1 MNQLPLVSVIMP
13 VYNGAQY
20 LRTTIESVFAQTYP
34 HIEFIAVDDGSTDDS
49 LDILNRYAPRVK
61 VIRQPNSGPGAAR
74 NKGVQ
79 DCAGELL
86 AFIDSDDLWD
96 PTKIERQVATLTH
109 YPEAVAV
116 YCETRR
122 IDASGKVFQDTDA
135 YRVAWPSGWVF
146 ESLVRGRGSICFSP
160 TQVMITRQPFIHTG
174 GFPVDIHQAE
184 DYELWLRLSLEGPML
199 YLVETLTSYRRH
211 PASLS
216 VSEDHEFERQAAHYK
231 ILYRLARD
239 AASDPR
245 IKPLSL
251 FHAELAERATA
262 LAYFA
267 RKKGDYSRAVE
278 AYQTALRLKPRAV
291 GLWMRLLITLFSRL
305 GATRNR
311 E

>member
-1 MNQLPLVSVIMP
+1 MNELPLVSVIMP

-20 LRTTIESVFAQTYP
+20 VRAAIESVFAQTYP

-49 LDILNRYAPRVK
+49 LDILNCYGPRMK
-61 VIRQPNSGPGAAR
+61 VIQQANSGPGAAR
-74 NKGVQ
+74 NNGVQ
-79 DCAGELL
+79 ASTGELL

-96 PTKIERQVATLTH
+96 PTKIEQQVAILTH
-109 YPEAVAV
+109 YPAAVSV

-122 IDASGKVFQDTDA
+122 INASGNVFQDTDA

-146 ESLVRGRGSICFSP
+146 ESLIRGRGSVCFSP
-160 TQVMITRQPFIHTG
+160 TQVMVTRQAFIRTG

-199 YLVETLTSYRRH
+199 YLVETLSSYRRH

-216 VSEDHEFERQAAHYK
+216 VSEEHEFGRLAAHYR
-231 ILYRLARD
+231 ILDRLAKD
-239 AASDPR
+239 ATNDPR

-251 FHAELAERATA
+251 IHAELAECATA

-278 AYQTALRLKPRAV
+278 AYQTALRLKPHAI
-291 GLWMRLLITLFSRL
+291 GLWMRLLVTLFFRL
-305 GATRNR
+305 ATTRNQ
-311 E
+311 

>member
-1 MNQLPLVSVIMP
+1 VNELPLVSVIMP

-20 LRTTIESVFAQTYP
+20 VRETIESVFAQTYP

-49 LDILNRYAPRVK
+49 LDILNCYASRMK
-61 VIRQPNSGPGAAR
+61 VIQQTNSGPGAAR
-74 NKGVQ
+74 NNGVQ
-79 DCAGELL
+79 ASTGELL

-96 PTKIERQVATLTH
+96 STKIERQVATLTH

-122 IDASGKVFQDTDA
+122 IDSSGNVFQDTEA
-135 YRVAWPSGWVF
+135 YRCSWPSGLIF
-146 ESLVRGRGSICFSP
+146 ESLIRGRSNVWFSP
-160 TQVMITRQPFIHTG
+160 TQVMVTRQAFIRAG
-174 GFPVDIHQAE
+174 SFPVDIRQAE
-184 DYELWLRLSLEGPML
+184 DHELWLRLSLEGPML
-199 YLVETLTSYRRH
+199 YMIENLTSYRRH

-216 VSEDHEFERQAAHYK
+216 VSPDSEFGRQAAHYR
-231 ILYRLARD
+231 ILDRLVKD

-245 IKPLSL
+245 IKPLTL
-251 FHAELAERATA
+251 IHAELAERATA

-278 AYQTALRLKPRAV
+278 AYQTALRLKPRAI

-305 GATRNR
+305 APTRHR
-311 E
+311 K